1 MDTKIVQ
8 LFHSIQIFCPVFFI
22 AMENLFAKNLIALR
36 EKKGE
41 TQVETASAL
50 NLSRST
56 YANYESEL
64 SLPKIDV
71 LGKITG
77 HFGVT
82 VDMLLFSDLT
92 NVHLNT
98 GDKAPKKVQSV
109 QPIVQP
115 SVHLKGKKEANA
127 PGIHQGMPAVVT
139 VDTSGR
145 DNVVFVPVKARAG
158 YLLGYG
164 DGDYISTLPAYSI
177 PGLHGATYRAFE
189 VDGHS
194 MFNTLH
200 DHDVVIAKW
209 ATSADFR
216 DDRVFVIVTKT
227 DGMLVK
233 RCIFRD
239 GKIIAKSDNNHKG
252 EYPTIVLELAEVA
265 EIWYVVQRWTRQ
277 LSQPGEIFRRVIDL
291 EAKMALLEGRL
302 STP

>member
-1 MDTKIVQ
+1 MKYFSANLKYLRQTKGVTQAEIEASTGIERTTWSNYERGKSYPNLK
-8 LFHSIQIFCPVFFI
+8 LFHTIANFFGI
-22 AMENLFAKNLIALR
+22 PEDDLLNSDLSHVNLNS
-36 EKKGE
+36 EGE
-41 TQVETASAL
+41 TAE
-50 NLSRST
+50 N
-56 YANYESEL
+56 
-64 SLPKIDV
+64 
-71 LGKITG
+71 G
-77 HFGVT
+77 
-82 VDMLLFSDLT
+82 
-92 NVHLNT
+92 
-98 GDKAPKKVQSV
+98 QSV
-109 QPIVQP
+109 NLNVNQ
-115 SVHLKGKKEANA
+115 SVNLNAQIEATS
-127 PGIHQGMPAVVT
+127 PGIYQGMPAVVT

-233 RCIFRD
+233 RCIFRE